1 MLEFWKSLERSWKA
15 SSEFWNW
22 KGTGK
27 ESCPNGVLG
36 KGQESCPFLSG
47 WKGKECCPKYLDR

>member
-1 MLEFWKSLERSWKA
+1 MLKFWKSLERSWKA
-15 SSEFWNW
+15 SSEFWKW

-47 WKGKECCPKYLDR
+47 WKGKECCPK